1 MKLIMQIVPVD
12 ARCKLCEKV
21 DTKMRRRAAE
31 VERVSQLQKQGAKP
45 ALLSIGGSLTA
56 IQGLDDGRPYWDL
69 EPKSQSGGQD
79 FGSGFTPMYGT
90 MWGSS
95 STPMLGSTWGSTEHA
110 IQVAKYADH
119 KLRTRSLH
127 GAKTSSGHNGE
138 LPHSAVTF
146 VTPLGFIQ
154 QFAGTIYKHAGA
166 HHWAGLTMARYS
178 PTSVRNSLGILLMD
192 YCSSLNNK
200 FATGLTSFTD
210 ANWRNKELVLMGT
223 SLVEEFRIEIAV
235 NLCSILSSD
244 YSSDDPSLR
253 EIRPDWFDQR
263 QEFELHQKRLELNW
277 APITLPSDWIESS
290 EFRNEDAASAVIEAM
305 ISERGSTDTL
315 KCLAQD
321 VRRELYEDDSI
332 AMRTIETIVSEKCRP
347 TLHGYEAIF
356 QIRWS
361 IEKFIQDQYRED
373 MPRFG
378 SVLTLTGS
386 ALYAQASTCA
396 NYIEMTWPSTGTFF
410 LELLDAIYASMVASD
425 TERPVQI
432 DLESDRGLSV
442 NFNVIYIP
450 DLDPVATC
458 LAHATERSLLVE
470 FAQQLSWLSSAFTTS
485 PSKKQLAYSSPSL
498 VQMGGGVFEITINC
512 ELIDESEKACWLPL
526 FDGACIVAGFPIS
539 ERADEVGLEV
549 SLELLAGLSGA
560 RHVFEYD
567 GGLVMKGFSHIF
579 VPVRRQLD
587 RVQWHAVSSPDQETP
602 LSYQDGVSRCA
613 SRAMLDE
620 VNLQDLASLRAIVGW
635 CSEATICLGSSHADY
650 ENIDYTKSEEANSG
664 LRCTGGSLG
673 FQQFG
678 VAALDVRFGLKD
690 GKSHFHRSGPYQRII
705 QFAEGNPIVLL
716 DVEGKRS
723 WLVPATNVMLHIV
736 QHRHRLYPFQANGK
750 TISLDTN
757 IATGSSAKEV
767 LLNNRTQVLFED
779 DEHTFMNE
787 ILDIWS
793 LLEFLLAQNV
803 TRQRDTPGV
812 RIPSSVHESIC
823 GFEFKS
829 IVHQD
834 ALYKLK
840 KTTISRNHGGW
851 IKLVEDIDALVL
863 FANGFGDVILPT
875 GGFDNFLCQKWRR
888 VPDGQDYLTTT
899 TDMLQRLFD
908 KAGSR
913 LDRKYLT
920 TKSKL
925 RWHQGSSTLFNACRD
940 VALCDCTRLQ
950 QLIPESAFRSVQP
963 PTSIASKGAV
973 IFGRPNPRPAPPRP
987 TEPQITSSLYS
998 QPNIPITTSVIA
1010 QHDNT
1015 IDEAMEKIKRLD
1027 VEIHELSCERN
1038 RRLQA
1043 IH

>member
-1 MKLIMQIVPVD
+1 
-12 ARCKLCEKV
+12 
-21 DTKMRRRAAE
+21 MRRRAAE
-31 VERVSQLQKQGAKP
+31 VEKVRQLQKQGAKP
-45 ALLSIGGSLTA
+45 AFLSIGGSPTA
-56 IQGLDDGRPYWDL
+56 SQGLDYGITYWDL
-69 EPKSQSGGQD
+69 ERRSQAGGQD
-79 FGSGFTPMYGT
+79 FGSGSTTMLGT
-90 MWGSS
+90 MCGSS
-95 STPMLGSTWGSTEHA
+95 STPMLGTMWGLTADA

-119 KLRTRSLH
+119 KLRARSLH
-127 GAKTSSGHNGE
+127 GTKTSSGHNGE
-138 LPHSAVTF
+138 LPHSAVAF

-154 QFAGTIYKHAGA
+154 QFARTIYKHAGA
-166 HHWAGLTMARYS
+166 HQWAGIIMARYS
-178 PTSVRNSLGILLMD
+178 PTSVRNSLEILLMD
-192 YCSSLNNK
+192 CCSRLNNK
-200 FATGLTSFTD
+200 FATGITSFTD
-210 ANWRNKELVLMGT
+210 ANWRNMELVLMGT
-223 SLVEEFRIEIAV
+223 SLVEEFRIEIV
-235 NLCSILSSD
+235 VTLCSILSSD
-244 YSSDDPSLR
+244 HSSDHPSLR
-253 EIRPDWFDQR
+253 EIRPDWSDQT
-263 QEFELHQKRLELNW
+263 QEFKLHQKRLELNQ

-290 EFRNEDAASAVIEAM
+290 EFCNKDAASAVIEAM
-305 ISERGSTDTL
+305 ISEPRSTDIL
-315 KCLAQD
+315 KRFALD
-321 VRRELYEDDSI
+321 VRRELYDDDSI
-332 AMRTIETIVSEKCRP
+332 AMRNIETIVSETKYRS
-347 TLHGYEAIF
+347 TLHGYEATF
-356 QIRWS
+356 QMRWS
-361 IEKFIQDQYRED
+361 IEKFMQDQYRED
-373 MPRFG
+373 IPRFG

-410 LELLDAIYASMVASD
+410 LELLDAIHASMVASD
-425 TERPVQI
+425 TARPVQI
-432 DLESDRGLSV
+432 DLESDRGLSI
-442 NFNVIYIP
+442 NFNVIYEP
-450 DLDPVATC
+450 DLDPFATF

-470 FAQQLSWLSSAFTTS
+470 FAQQLSWFSSAFTTS

-498 VQMGGGVFEITINC
+498 AQMREGVFEITINC
-512 ELIDESEKACWLPL
+512 ELIDESEKACWMPL
-526 FDGACIVAGFPIS
+526 FDGACIVSGFPIS

-602 LSYQDGVSRCA
+602 LSYQDGISRCA
-613 SRAMLDE
+613 SRAMLEE

-635 CSEATICLGSSHADY
+635 CSEATICLGSSHANY
-650 ENIDYTKSEEANSG
+650 ENIDYTKTEEANSG
-664 LRCTGGSLG
+664 PRCTGGSLG

-705 QFAEGNPIVLL
+705 QFAEGSPIVLH
-716 DVEGKRS
+716 DVDGKQS

-736 QHRHRLYPFQANGK
+736 QHRHRLEPFQANGK

-757 IATGSSAKEV
+757 IVSGSSAKEI
-767 LLNNRTQVLFED
+767 LLNNRTIVLFED
-779 DEHTFMNE
+779 DKHTFMDE

-793 LLEFLLAQNV
+793 LLDFLLAQNIN
-803 TRQRDTPGV
+803 RQRETPGV
-812 RIPSSVHESIC
+812 CMPSSVHESIY

-840 KTTISRNHGGW
+840 KTTVRRNHGGW
-851 IKLVEDIDALVL
+851 IKLIEDIDALVL
-863 FANGFGDVILPT
+863 FANGFGDVILPA
-875 GGFDNFLCQKWRR
+875 GGSDNLLCHKWRR

-899 TDMLQRLFD
+899 TDVLQRLFD

-920 TKSKL
+920 TKNKL

-950 QLIPESAFRSVQP
+950 QLFPESAFRSIQP

-973 IFGRPNPRPAPPRP
+973 IFGRPSLRPAPSRL
-987 TEPQITSSLYS
+987 TEPQIPSSLYS
-998 QPNIPITTSVIA
+998 LPNIPITTSVIL
-1010 QHDNT
+1010 QHDSP
-1015 IDEAMEKIKRLD
+1015 IDEAMEKIRRLD
-1027 VEIHELSCERN
+1027 IEIHELSCERK
-1038 RRLQA
+1038 RRLHT

>member
-1 MKLIMQIVPVD
+1 M
-12 ARCKLCEKV
+12 
-21 DTKMRRRAAE
+21 
-31 VERVSQLQKQGAKP
+31 GA
-45 ALLSIGGSLTA
+45 
-56 IQGLDDGRPYWDL
+56 
-69 EPKSQSGGQD
+69 
-79 FGSGFTPMYGT
+79 
-90 MWGSS
+90 
-95 STPMLGSTWGSTEHA
+95 
-110 IQVAKYADH
+110 
-119 KLRTRSLH
+119 
-127 GAKTSSGHNGE
+127 
-138 LPHSAVTF
+138 
-146 VTPLGFIQ
+146 
-154 QFAGTIYKHAGA
+154 
-166 HHWAGLTMARYS
+166 
-178 PTSVRNSLGILLMD
+178 
-192 YCSSLNNK
+192 
-200 FATGLTSFTD
+200 
-210 ANWRNKELVLMGT
+210 

-244 YSSDDPSLR
+244 YSSDNPSLR

-263 QEFELHQKRLELNW
+263 QEFELHQERLELNW

-290 EFRNEDAASAVIEAM
+290 ECRNEDAASAVIEAM
-305 ISERGSTDTL
+305 ISEPESTDTL
-315 KCLAQD
+315 KCLALD

-332 AMRTIETIVSEKCRP
+332 AMRTIETIVSETKYRP
-347 TLHGYEAIF
+347 ELHGYKAIF
-356 QIRWS
+356 RMRWS
-361 IEKFIQDQYRED
+361 IEKFMQDQYRED
-373 MPRFG
+373 IPRIG

-396 NYIEMTWPSTGTFF
+396 NYIKMTWPSTGTFF
-410 LELLDAIYASMVASD
+410 LELLDAIHASMVASD

-432 DLESDRGLSV
+432 DLKGDQGLSV
-442 NFNVIYIP
+442 DFDVFYEP
-450 DLDPVATC
+450 DLDPLATFT
-458 LAHATERSLLVE
+458 AYTTKKSLLVQ
-470 FAQQLSWLSSAFTTS
+470 FAQQLSWLSSAFITS

-498 VQMGGGVFEITINC
+498 VQMRESIFEITINC

-539 ERADEVGLEV
+539 ERADEVGVEV

-716 DVEGKRS
+716 DVEEKRS

-736 QHRHRLYPFQANGK
+736 QHRHRLNPFQANGK

-767 LLNNRTQVLFED
+767 LLKNRTQVLFED

-812 RIPSSVHESIC
+812 RIPSSVHESIY

-840 KTTISRNHGGW
+840 KTTISRTHGGW
-851 IKLVEDIDALVL
+851 IKLIEDIDALVL

-875 GGFDNFLCQKWRR
+875 GGSDNLLCQKWRR

-950 QLIPESAFRSVQP
+950 QLVPESPFRSVQP
-963 PTSIASKGAV
+963 PISIASEGAV
-973 IFGRPNPRPAPPRP
+973 IFGRPNPRSALPRP

-1010 QHDNT
+1010 QYDST
-1015 IDEAMEKIKRLD
+1015 MDEGMEKIKRLD
-1027 VEIHELSCERN
+1027 IEIHELSCERN